1 VSIDVPIAKKAN
13 SEYTAMSAIER
24 AVSAKL
30 SNADLNKDG
39 KLDHGEL
46 VSLVKDL
53 VYENRTNR
61 RLIVTAV
68 FAFLLLFLSLGAN
81 FGLLIWAQELSKEA
95 HVLPTL
101 DMATHTDAL
110 PSSGRMLQRDQTMK
124 RMRADREERAEQF
137 QARMKE
143 IRGRAS
149 AMTSTDGKSIV
160 ATQEATEKLPLF
172 VCPSLDEDKLQTGP
186 RSISFDV
193 FDYEQKANVAGGQ
206 TSPYLKTRT
215 MDIEEIERF
224 SRTHVK
230 FKGKDGEEVEVK
242 DGIAYATNPDTA
254 LSTLFGSRA
263 LAGTA
268 LEPHEMRHAMASVG
282 STRPQVNSSG
292 SGSAASPRHYATAD
306 LLLPLRPQRHLVRRH
321 PLRLPHQDSHLRYQM
336 PKLSRWR

>member
-1 VSIDVPIAKKAN
+1 
-13 SEYTAMSAIER
+13 M
-24 AVSAKL
+24 
-30 SNADLNKDG
+30 
-39 KLDHGEL
+39 
-46 VSLVKDL
+46 
-53 VYENRTNR
+53 
-61 RLIVTAV
+61 
-68 FAFLLLFLSLGAN
+68 
-81 FGLLIWAQELSKEA
+81 
-95 HVLPTL
+95 
-101 DMATHTDAL
+101 
-110 PSSGRMLQRDQTMK
+110 
-124 RMRADREERAEQF
+124 
-137 QARMKE
+137 
-143 IRGRAS
+143 
-149 AMTSTDGKSIV
+149 
-160 ATQEATEKLPLF
+160 
-172 VCPSLDEDKLQTGP
+172 
-186 RSISFDV
+186 

-306 LLLPLRPQRHLVRRH
+306 LTTQKAPMRQPVCGSPFMMVSASSIDFAKELEALEEEAITRLKERGIDVEGRLADMAARQARRLQEGAADGAAARRPTSSPV
-321 PLRLPHQDSHLRYQM
+321 PSAISSAAT
-336 PKLSRWR
+336 LSASLTKTATFDTKCPSFLGGDED